1 MKNKKKLICIFI
13 FLIFIMIGL
22 FYVLKHSPYNEALK
36 KIDEINNLP
45 DTQEDTHTIDIYKV
59 IKVYDGELSTK
70 MINKTYENLAT
81 NVIPRYYKKCKDL
94 EENKIEK
101 YYKNNKKT
109 IKVELGIEEQEEFVN
124 FITYLKNAINN
135 EEDLKLE
142 STRIVGE
149 SIKNRTKYTEAYIE
163 INYEKDIKIVLNS
176 HISKKKTTDI
186 TPITYSVNV
195 NNDILEAEEKVREE
209 EKKELEKINSQ
220 NNMNRGHGVPIQST
234 K

>member
-1 MKNKKKLICIFI
+1 MKNKKKLIYIFI
-13 FLIFIMIGL
+13 FLIFIMIGV
-22 FYVLKHSPYNEALK
+22 FYVLMHSPYNEALK

-45 DTQEDTHTIDIYKV
+45 DVQEDTHTIDIYKL

-81 NVIPRYYKKCKDL
+81 NIIPRYYKKCKDL
-94 EENKIEK
+94 EKNKIEK

-109 IKVELGIEEQEEFVN
+109 IKVELGIEDQEDFVN
-124 FITYLKNAINN
+124 FITYLKNVINN
-135 EEDLKLE
+135 EENLKLK

-149 SIKNRTKYTEAYIE
+149 SVKNRTKYTEVYIE

-176 HISKKKTTDI
+176 HISKKKTKDI

-195 NNDILEAEEKVREE
+195 NSDILEEEEKVREQ
-209 EKKELEKINSQ
+209 EKSELEKINSQ
-220 NNMNRGHGVPIQST
+220 NNANRGHGVPIQNT
-234 K
+234 N